1 MSAYYEPIELT
12 INDLDR
18 ITLPDF
24 QRGFVWS
31 KKKKN
36 EFIETLSKGF
46 PFGTLLVY
54 PESEETGSRL
64 LLLDG
69 QQRLSTIKE
78 YLSDPLVFWKPN
90 NSDRYQQSLK
100 DINQL
105 LEDQTGEPK
114 ILNEK
119 EFDDL
124 VNGGTDAVANWL
136 DQLDDEKGVNAS
148 TRTQVRTI
156 FKDLHANIDSYVN
169 VTDIRILAIKFT
181 GSKEHIA
188 EVFSNLNKG
197 GMPLSKYEI
206 HRAAWIHEK
215 VVLSPAGSSKQ
226 QDKILGLVKDY
237 YTEMSNNA
245 EFDLNGFSEDELTA
259 ERSITLSE
267 LGAALGMFAQSNLG
281 ALISDTPN
289 SINEIGFGILGIAT
303 NTDNR
308 QLDILSSKANQIRD
322 NLQVILEKTE
332 RICVNLQSTFSKLLR
347 RISATKSDCFES
359 GLSASFKTLS
369 YFAALWDLDPDSEEY
384 RRSLN
389 NIRSFYVF
397 DSWTKAWSSHGDQRL
412 SDYYPKQGKRT
423 YLEPVS
429 QESFEDALNQ
439 WLSDTTPGINFNRET
454 KALVTIHANLSYL
467 STTVPHGESFE
478 LEHIIAKKRIN
489 EVDSDPSNRKI
500 YGGALGNCM
509 YLPKQLNNKKKEKT
523 LYDINCDGNYDELI
537 RDAFYFDKEQLD
549 SALSALASKNV
560 EEVNKLIF
568 IRGSQVGKDLINK
581 LLKA

>member
-54 PESEETGSRL
+54 PESEETGSKL

-78 YLSDPLVFWKPN
+78 YLHDPLIFWKPN
-90 NSDRYQQSLK
+90 NSDSYQESLDK
-100 DINQL
+100 INQL
-105 LEDQTGEPK
+105 LEDETGEPK

-119 EFDDL
+119 DFDQL
-124 VNGGTDAVANWL
+124 VNGGTEAVANWL
-136 DQLDDEKGVNAS
+136 DQLDVEKCVNAS
-148 TRTQVRTI
+148 TRIQVRTI
-156 FKDLHANIDSYVN
+156 FKELHASIDSYVN
-169 VTDIRILAIKFT
+169 VADIRILAIKFT

-206 HRAAWIHEK
+206 YRAAWVNEK

-237 YTEMSNNA
+237 YTEMSNNT

-267 LGAALGMFAQSNLG
+267 LGTALGMFAQRNLSS
-281 ALISDTPN
+281 LVSDTPN
-289 SINEIGFGILGIAT
+289 SINEIGFGLLGIAT

-308 QLDILSSKANQIRD
+308 QLDLLSSKAEQIRD
-322 NLQVILEKTE
+322 NLQVILENTE
-332 RICVNLQSTFSKLLR
+332 RICVNLQSIFSKLLK
-347 RISATKSDCFES
+347 RISATNSDYFES

-369 YFAALWDLDPDSEEY
+369 YFAALWDLDPNSDEY
-384 RRSLN
+384 RRSLS
-389 NIRSFYVF
+389 NIRSYYVF
-397 DSWTKAWSSHGDQRL
+397 DSWTKVWSSHGDQRL
-412 SDYYPKQGKRT
+412 SEYYPNQKKRT
-423 YLEPVS
+423 YLASISP
-429 QESFEDALNQ
+429 ESFRDALNQ
-439 WLSDTTPGINFNRET
+439 WLDDTTPGIIFNREI

-467 STTVPHGESFE
+467 ATTVPHGESFE

-489 EVDSDPSNRKI
+489 EADSNPRNRRV

-523 LYDINCDGNYDELI
+523 LYDINDDGSYDELI
-537 RDAFYFDKEQLD
+537 RDSFYFDKAQLD
-549 SALSALASKNV
+549 AAFDALANNDFDT
-560 EEVNKLIF
+560 VNSLISA
-568 IRGSQVGKDLINK
+568 RGARIGKDLIDR